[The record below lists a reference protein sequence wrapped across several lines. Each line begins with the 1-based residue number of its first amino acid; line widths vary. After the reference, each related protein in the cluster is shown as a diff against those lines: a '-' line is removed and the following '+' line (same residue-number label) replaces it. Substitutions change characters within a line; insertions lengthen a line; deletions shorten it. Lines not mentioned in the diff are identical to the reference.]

1 MKKTAYRQLADE
13 ELVTLSRNGDT
24 DATEFIM
31 DKYKD
36 LVRNKARSMFL
47 IGGDGEDLIQEGMI
61 GLFKAIRDYDP
72 DRDAAFSTFAVL
84 CISRQMY
91 TAVQSYSRRKHTPLN
106 TAISL
111 DREITGDGN
120 GGNPAG
126 REEQT
131 LISMIQDAQV
141 LDPESELIDR
151 ENVSRL
157 LDSVDRIL
165 SPLEKQVFELTI
177 AGIGYTEIAK
187 ILGKENRSIDNAQQR
202 MRKKLRSLL
211 EKENDR

>member
-1 MKKTAYRQLADE
+1 MRKPVYKQLSDE
-13 ELVTLSRNGDT
+13 ELVQLSKEGDS

-47 IGGDGEDLIQEGMI
+47 IGGDSEDLIQEGMI
-61 GLFKAIRDYDP
+61 GLFKAIRDYNP
-72 DRDAAFSTFAVL
+72 DKDAAFSTFAVL
-84 CISRQMY
+84 CVSRQMY
-91 TAVQSYSRRKHTPLN
+91 TAVQSYARRKHTPLN

-151 ENVSRL
+151 ENVRHL

-177 AGIGYTEIAK
+177 AGIGYNEIAQ
-187 ILGKENRSIDNAQQR
+187 ILGKESRSVDNAQQR
-202 MRKKLRSLL
+202 MRRKLRDLL
-211 EKENDR
+211 KEEINF

>member
-1 MKKTAYRQLADE
+1 MKKPVYKQLSDE
-13 ELVTLSRNGDT
+13 ELVRLSGEGDA

-72 DRDAAFSTFAVL
+72 ARDAAFSTFAVL
-84 CISRQMY
+84 CVSRQMY

-111 DREITGDGN
+111 DREIIAEGN
-120 GGNPAG
+120 GGDTAG
-126 REEQT
+126 REEKT
-131 LISMIQDAQV
+131 LISMVQDAQV

-151 ENVSRL
+151 ESVSHL
-157 LDSVDRIL
+157 LDNVDRIL

-177 AGIGYTEIAK
+177 AGIGYTEIAG
-187 ILGKENRSIDNAQQR
+187 ILKKSSRSVDNAQQR
-202 MRKKLRSLL
+202 MRRKLRLFL
-211 EKENDR
+211 TEDAAG